1 MSAVRAALAEAGGQL
16 LAPLDR
22 HLDAECSDLVGCEA
36 TIDPTEQLAI
46 TVTLNQLALTTPSC
60 GQGLRTDLS
69 LVDHDGP
76 STDLW
81 CDVSCIHSTAAM
93 VMPHL
98 LTALRAEPFEP
109 VVVSRKPYS
118 VLPDSSAVADAAKR
132 KHIKYAPLMQ
142 KGLTLHALGK
152 LPRLPEFK
160 ACIATHAGEFGQGLI
175 STVEWIVTR
184 YRKNTAPAVAM
195 MCGTS
200 IAKATGRFRATTMDA
215 LATALA
221 KGWAQQL
228 LSVGYPLMLSSSTPS
243 LPSPRRVS

>member
-1 MSAVRAALAEAGGQL
+1 M
-16 LAPLDR
+16 
-22 HLDAECSDLVGCEA
+22 

-46 TVTLNQLALTTPSC
+46 TVTLDRLALTTPSC

-93 VMPHL
+93 YMPHL
-98 LTALRAEPFEP
+98 LTTLRAEPVDP

-118 VLPDSSAVADAAKR
+118 VLPDSSAVVDADKR
-132 KHIKYAPLMQ
+132 RHTKYAPLMQ
-142 KGLTLHALGK
+142 KGLTLYALGK
-152 LPRLPEFK
+152 LPCLPEFK

-221 KGWAQQL
+221 RGWAQQL

-243 LPSPRRVS
+243 LPSLRRAS